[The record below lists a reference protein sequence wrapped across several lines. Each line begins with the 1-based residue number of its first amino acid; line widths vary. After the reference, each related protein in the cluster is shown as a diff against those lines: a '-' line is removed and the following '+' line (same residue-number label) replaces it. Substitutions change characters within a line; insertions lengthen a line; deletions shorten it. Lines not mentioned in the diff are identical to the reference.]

1 MAAPTSTSATITSA
15 NETRNCASN
24 AEKEVDIYRDTPIR
38 YLGYANEV
46 GESFRALIPK
56 SAVWATYGI
65 ASAYVLADAR
75 HKGQVAA
82 KLNWPD
88 DSTKK
93 QKVMHAVG
101 DTIVWQGLASVMI
114 PGFTINRICKLSLFT
129 LSRVSSLPEPVRKW
143 TTTAIGLA
151 VIPFIVKP
159 IDKSVDYMM
168 NNSVRRWY
176 HIEPPEEELVH
187 HRR

>member
-1 MAAPTSTSATITSA
+1 MQAQGSPRAMEEANNSSTKM
-15 NETRNCASN
+15 
-24 AEKEVDIYRDTPIR
+24 EKEIDIYRDTPVR

-46 GESFRALIPK
+46 GESFRALIPR
-56 SAVWATYGI
+56 SAVWATYCV

-75 HKGQVAA
+75 HKGQEAA
-82 KLNWPD
+82 KMDWKD
-88 DSTKK
+88 DSIKK

-101 DTIVWQGLASVMI
+101 DTIVWQGLASVII
-114 PGFTINRICKLSLFT
+114 PGFTINRICKLSLLY
-129 LSRVSSLPEPVRKW
+129 LSRLSSLPEPVRKW

-151 VIPFIVKP
+151 VIPLIIKP

-176 HIEPPEEELVH
+176 HIEPPEEKIVH
-187 HRR
+187 HQR

>member
-1 MAAPTSTSATITSA
+1 MATPSQVEEMTESGK
-15 NETRNCASN
+15 
-24 AEKEVDIYRDTPIR
+24 AEEVDIYRDTPVR

-56 SAVWATYGI
+56 AAVWATYAI

-75 HKGQVAA
+75 HKGQQAA
-82 KLNWPD
+82 ELQWKD
-88 DSTKK
+88 ESTRK
-93 QKVMHAVG
+93 QKVAHAVG
-101 DTIVWQGLASVMI
+101 DTILWQGLASVAI
-114 PGFTINRICKLSLFT
+114 PGFTINRICKFSLFT
-129 LSRVSSLPEPVRKW
+129 LGRVSSLPEPVRKW

-176 HIEPPEEELVH
+176 HIEPPEQKLVH

>member
-1 MAAPTSTSATITSA
+1 MAAPTVIPA
-15 NETRNCASN
+15 NETKNCAP
-24 AEKEVDIYRDTPIR
+24 KEVDIYRDTPIR

-46 GESFRALIPK
+46 GEAFRALIPK
-56 SAVWATYGI
+56 SAVWATYGV

-75 HKGQVAA
+75 HKGQEAA

-93 QKVMHAVG
+93 QKVVHAVG
-101 DTIVWQGLASVMI
+101 DTIVWQGLASVII
-114 PGFTINRICKLSLFT
+114 PGFTINRLCKLSFFT

-143 TTTAIGLA
+143 TTTALGLA
-151 VIPFIVKP
+151 VIPFIIKP

-176 HIEPPEEELVH
+176 HIEPPEEKLVH